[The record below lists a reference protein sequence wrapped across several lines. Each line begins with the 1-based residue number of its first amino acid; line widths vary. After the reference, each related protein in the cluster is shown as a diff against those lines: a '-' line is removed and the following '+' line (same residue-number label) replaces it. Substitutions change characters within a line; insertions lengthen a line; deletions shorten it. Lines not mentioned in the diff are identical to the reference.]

1 MALKLTSSERAIV
14 PGRTVAFSNDVI
26 RVGRPCAEGEEH
38 ADEDSPEPKVEL
50 IRLGDRIQAID
61 VICAC
66 GQRTRIRCVYDN

>member
-26 RVGRPCAEGEEH
+26 RVGRPCEETEEH
-38 ADEDSPEPKVEL
+38 GEDQPEPKVEL

-61 VICAC
+61 VICPC
-66 GQRTRIRCVYDN
+66 GQRTRIRCVYDS

>member
-26 RVGRPCAEGEEH
+26 RVGRHCEELDEAAE
-38 ADEDSPEPKVEL
+38 DQPEPKVEL

-61 VICAC
+61 VICGC
-66 GQRTRIRCVYDN
+66 GQRTRIRCVYE